1 VTSKPSSRR
10 CSAIATATG
19 KPCRAWAIAGSDTCA
34 AHRTSPEP
42 VEGRRHGAPAGNTNR
57 KTHGFYARPSKALR
71 SIDDL
76 LEDMLEK
83 QSQLSTYIEEQVT
96 TGSSEVEEMAKLF
109 ALLGQNASRIGRLL
123 RDQRALS
130 GESADSLLN
139 ALGVALDEI
148 STELGINL

>member
-1 VTSKPSSRR
+1 
-10 CSAIATATG
+10 
-19 KPCRAWAIAGSDTCA
+19 
-34 AHRTSPEP
+34 
-42 VEGRRHGAPAGNTNR
+42 
-57 KTHGFYARPSKALR
+57 LR